1 MATWRTRPPA
11 RPRSV
16 NGMRRTSARSSE
28 LRVNGAAILL
38 LLISAALVGWALLSS
53 PDGSGTRVHSGPA
66 ATAAS
71 TSGAPVRIDIPRL
84 GVHAKTAPVGGA
96 PAALPTRCAIWYAAS
111 AAPGDP
117 GRSVI
122 IGDGAVFHGLSRLR
136 PHDAIEI
143 SRADGTHVCYSV
155 TDVERTTSVTLRQ
168 PAAELGPRPAATAR
182 LQLITPVAPHEAVV
196 VHADQD
202 A

>member
-1 MATWRTRPPA
+1 
-11 RPRSV
+11 
-16 NGMRRTSARSSE
+16 MRRTTARSSE
-28 LRVNGAAILL
+28 LRVNGAAVLL
-38 LLISAALVGWALLSS
+38 LLISAALCAWALLYT
-53 PDGSGTRVHSGPA
+53 PDGSGTRVHGAYA

-71 TSGAPVRIDIPRL
+71 TTGAPVQIDIPRA
-84 GVHAKTAPVGGA
+84 GVHAKAVPVGA
-96 PAALPTRCAIWYAAS
+96 TSPALSPQCAGWYAAS

-122 IGDGAVFHGLSRLR
+122 IGDRAVFHGLPRLR

-155 TDVERTTSVTLRQ
+155 TDVEHDAAQTPRQ
-168 PAAELGPRPAATAR
+168 PVAVLGPKATTAAQ
-182 LQLITPVAPHEAVV
+182 LELITPVTANETVV
-196 VHADQD
+196 VHADQN